1 MQQNHYYNLTTLK
14 WFYNFKNSHFKVFL
28 KQQLFVSFLTIIFS
42 LLFYFFKINTQFF
55 GFIFL
60 ITALV
65 SCAFKPI
72 KLKKDLVVTSRIK
85 RLLIINFLVCFIVQF
100 LILFFAVKNNIL
112 ICCLVF
118 VLNMMLGGLIILSNI
133 ICYPIE
139 AIIKKHYIIKAK
151 KKLKSF
157 KNLIIIAVT
166 GSYGKT
172 STKNYLCEMLKTKY
186 EVLCSPNSYNTPMG
200 VAKTILEYL
209 KPYHQI
215 LILEMGA
222 DHNNDIYKL
231 CKIVNPNIS
240 IITAV
245 GAQHLKTFKTID
257 NIINTKFQLVLGTQ
271 ANGFFVT
278 NTSNKICKLYF
289 ENSPILSY
297 DVNFEN
303 NNDKKQPYAKISE
316 VATNENGMTF
326 NLKIDDKVINFQTK
340 LLGEFNAINIS
351 LACIVAKKL
360 GVKLEEI
367 KNVVKN
373 LKPTLHRLSLS
384 KLKNG
389 AVIIDDSFNSNPEG
403 AKFAC
408 NVLKS
413 FNKKHKVVITCGMVE
428 LGEKQAAENYE
439 FGKLLAEFDEV
450 LIVNKLNYKAINSG
464 ILFMGGKSA
473 KCYKNFVDAYSY
485 LTKKLNKN
493 FVVLIEND
501 LTDSYI
507 IE

>member
-1 MQQNHYYNLTTLK
+1 M
-14 WFYNFKNSHFKVFL
+14 
-28 KQQLFVSFLTIIFS
+28 
-42 LLFYFFKINTQFF
+42 
-55 GFIFL
+55 
-60 ITALV
+60 
-65 SCAFKPI
+65 
-72 KLKKDLVVTSRIK
+72 
-85 RLLIINFLVCFIVQF
+85 
-100 LILFFAVKNNIL
+100 
-112 ICCLVF
+112 
-118 VLNMMLGGLIILSNI
+118 
-133 ICYPIE
+133 
-139 AIIKKHYIIKAK
+139 
-151 KKLKSF
+151 
-157 KNLIIIAVT
+157 IAVT

-200 VAKTILEYL
+200 VTKTILEYL

-231 CKIVNPNIS
+231 CKIASPNIS

-245 GAQHLKTFKTID
+245 GAQHLKTFKIID

-303 NNDKKQPYAKISE
+303 NNDKKQPYAKISN
-316 VATNENGMTF
+316 VTTNENGMTF

-351 LACIVAKKL
+351 LACVVAKKL
-360 GVKLEEI
+360 GVKVEEI